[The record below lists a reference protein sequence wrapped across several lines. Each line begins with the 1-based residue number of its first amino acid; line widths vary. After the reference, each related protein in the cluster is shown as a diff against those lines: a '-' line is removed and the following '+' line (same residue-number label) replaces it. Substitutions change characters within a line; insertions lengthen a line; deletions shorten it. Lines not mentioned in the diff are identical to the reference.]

1 MAQGYSFD
9 LVEANKRASA
19 KNIGVA
25 LGRVCIKARVPVTQV
40 AGHFAVSRM
49 TIYNWF
55 KGDGVPLPARHG
67 YIREHI
73 AALKNK
79 THNWLD

>member
-25 LGRVCIKARVPVTQV
+25 LGRVCIKARIPVT
-40 AGHFAVSRM
+40 
-49 TIYNWF
+49 
-55 KGDGVPLPARHG
+55 
-67 YIREHI
+67 
-73 AALKNK
+73 
-79 THNWLD
+79 

>member
-25 LGRVCIKARVPVTQV
+25 LGRVCIKARIPVTEV
-40 AGHFAVSRM
+40 ASFFGVSRM

-55 KGDGVPLPARHG
+55 KGDRVPRVRLTPEIDK
-67 YIREHI
+67 YI
-73 AALKNK
+73 LNVKK
-79 THNWLD
+79 KLS

>member
-55 KGDGVPLPARHG
+55 KGDVVPRVQLTTEIDK
-67 YIREHI
+67 YIAHVKKK
-73 AALKNK
+73 LG
-79 THNWLD
+79 